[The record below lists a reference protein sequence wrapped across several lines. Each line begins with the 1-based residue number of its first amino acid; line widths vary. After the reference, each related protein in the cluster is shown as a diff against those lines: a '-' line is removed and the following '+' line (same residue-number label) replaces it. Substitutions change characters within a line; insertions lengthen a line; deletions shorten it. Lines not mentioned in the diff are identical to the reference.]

1 MPASEKTVALRTLR
15 HIPSV
20 GASIAEDLWNLGVH
34 SISDLAGRDPQDLY
48 DRLCARTGTRVD
60 RCMLYVF
67 RCAVY
72 FASTPNPDPDLLQW
86 WRWKDTRDDRA
97 SA

>member
-1 MPASEKTVALRTLR
+1 MPASEKSTALSTLH

-34 SISDLAGRDPQDLY
+34 SIADLAGRDPQDLY
-48 DRLCARTGTRVD
+48 DQLCVRTGMRVD
-60 RCMLYVF
+60 RCVLYVF

-72 FASTPNPDPDLLQW
+72 FASTPNPDPNLLQW
-86 WRWKDTRDDRA
+86 WRWKDPCDERA

>member
-1 MPASEKTVALRTLR
+1 MPANEKSTALHTLC

-34 SISDLAGRDPQDLY
+34 SISDLADRDPQDLY
-48 DRLCARTGTRVD
+48 DQLRARTGAHVD
-60 RCMLYVF
+60 RSILYVF

-72 FASTPNPDPDLLQW
+72 LAATPNPDPELAEW
-86 WRWKDTRDDRA
+86 CHWKDVRDERA

>member
-1 MPASEKTVALRTLR
+1 MPMNEKAASLRMLR

-20 GASIAEDLWNLGVH
+20 GASIAEDLWNLGVR
-34 SISDLAGRDPQDLY
+34 SIEELAGRDPQELY
-48 DRLCARTGTRVD
+48 NQLCAQAGVRVD

-72 FASTPNPDPDLLQW
+72 SASTPNPDPDLLQW
-86 WRWKDTRDDRA
+86 WRWKDSCDERA